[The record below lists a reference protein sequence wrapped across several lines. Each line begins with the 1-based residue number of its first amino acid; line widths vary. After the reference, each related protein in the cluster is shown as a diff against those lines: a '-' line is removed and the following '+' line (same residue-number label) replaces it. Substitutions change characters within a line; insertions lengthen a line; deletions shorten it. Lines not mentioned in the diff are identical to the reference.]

1 MINKIKAVEL
11 NERDILQRFGD
22 DVVLINKLPHNIYTN
37 EKGVLIENPL
47 SLTDKLLSVSVGVNR
62 YGFSV
67 LYVALLVEVIEKLKS
82 MDQEERN
89 KALSIISR
97 KAYSIKQM
105 IPKIE
110 KRKMQLFVP
119 EKTLEEIQN
128 LLPNLFKTN
137 LIPALIDY
145 AIDLK
150 EKSGSVFLFECHQ
163 EG

>member
-67 LYVALLVEVIEKLKS
+67 LYVALLVEVIEELKS

-110 KRKMQLFVP
+110 KKKCNYLFQ
-119 EKTLEEIQN
+119 KK
-128 LLPNLFKTN
+128 LLKKFRICF
-137 LIPALIDY
+137 LIY
-145 AIDLK
+145 LK
-150 EKSGSVFLFECHQ
+150 QIYYLL
-163 EG
+163 

>member
-67 LYVALLVEVIEKLKS
+67 LYVALLVEVIEELKS

-89 KALSIISR
+89 KALSII
-97 KAYSIKQM
+97 
-105 IPKIE
+105 
-110 KRKMQLFVP
+110 
-119 EKTLEEIQN
+119 
-128 LLPNLFKTN
+128 
-137 LIPALIDY
+137 
-145 AIDLK
+145 
-150 EKSGSVFLFECHQ
+150 
-163 EG
+163 